1 MKQLNLFFKILLCV
15 LLSVCVV
22 LLSVDILV
30 RRTDDNGVTNGN
42 GSAIQNNDGE
52 TPAYLDK
59 VTEILSLIDTYY
71 VDDYT
76 TDQLG
81 DYLAA
86 AVISSTGDRWSY
98 YVSAEDYD
106 TLVEQNNNAYVG
118 IGVTIE
124 DAPDEGGVRIVSVTH
139 NSPAELAQRQNGDV
153 IVAVEGQDV
162 AELGMNGAK
171 NLVRGEAGTDVRIT
185 ILRDG
190 KRFDV
195 TITRQII
202 ETEVVVSEL
211 LDNGYGYIKINNF
224 DTHCARDSI
233 AAIDDLIAQGAT
245 ALIFDVRFNP
255 GGYKHELVEVLDYLL
270 PEGPLFRS
278 VDYLGKEE
286 VDYSEESFIDLPMAV
301 LVNEDSYSAAEFF
314 AVALQEYGA
323 AVVVGTQTSG
333 KANYQQTFRLSD
345 GSAVAISTGHYQT
358 PNGVTLA
365 GVGITPDIPVP
376 VDDETYANLYYEKVS
391 KADDAQ
397 LQAAIAALDAKNEN

>member
-1 MKQLNLFFKILLCV
+1 METCKNCGKE
-15 LLSVCVV
+15 
-22 LLSVDILV
+22 
-30 RRTDDNGVTNGN
+30 TDGNGN
-42 GSAIQNNDGE
+42 PILNEAGQ
-52 TPAYLDK
+52 TPAYLNK
-59 VTEILSLIDTYY
+59 VTEILGLIDTYY

-98 YVSAEDYD
+98 YVSAEEYD
-106 TLVEQNNNAYVG
+106 SLVEQNNNAYVG

-124 DAPDEGGVRIVSVTH
+124 DAPDEGGVRIISVTH
-139 NSPAELAQRQNGDV
+139 NSPAELAQLQNGDV

-162 AELGMNGAK
+162 AELGMTGAK
-171 NLVRGEAGTDVRIT
+171 NLVRGEAGTDVKLT

-202 ETEVVVSEL
+202 ETEVVVAEL

-224 DTHCARDSI
+224 DTNCARDSI
-233 AAIDDLIAQGAT
+233 AAIDDMIAQGAT

-286 VDYSEESFIDLPMAV
+286 VDYSDESHIDIPMAV

-314 AVALQEYGA
+314 AVALQEYGV

-365 GVGITPDIPVP
+365 GVGITPDIPVR

-391 KADDAQ
+391 KTDDAQ

>member
-15 LLSVCVV
+15 LLSVCII
-22 LLSVDILV
+22 LLSFDIIV
-30 RRTDDNGVTNGN
+30 RRTDAAKETDGN
-42 GSAIQNNDGE
+42 GSPILNEAGQV
-52 TPAYLDK
+52 PAYLNK
-59 VTEILSLIDTYY
+59 VTEILGLIDTYY

-98 YVSAEDYD
+98 YVSAEEYD
-106 TLVEQNNNAYVG
+106 SLVEQNNNAYVG

-124 DAPDEGGVRIVSVTH
+124 DAPDEGGVRIISVTH
-139 NSPAELAQRQNGDV
+139 NSPAELAQLQNGDV

-162 AELGMNGAK
+162 AELGMTGAK
-171 NLVRGEAGTDVRIT
+171 NLVRGEAGTDVKLT

-202 ETEVVVSEL
+202 ETEVVVAEL

-224 DTHCARDSI
+224 DTNCARDSI
-233 AAIDDLIAQGAT
+233 AAIDDMIAQGAT

-286 VDYSEESFIDLPMAV
+286 VDYSDESYIDIPMAV

-314 AVALQEYGA
+314 AVALQEYGV

-365 GVGITPDIPVP
+365 GVGITPDIPVR